1 MTKRYFFYRINLDKR
16 KLIQVIAAQGV
27 LNKKKIHGLM
37 VQVSKPGING
47 VRKRKAVVTSPVLS
61 VSVCY
66 SFEI

>member
-1 MTKRYFFYRINLDKR
+1 M
-16 KLIQVIAAQGV
+16 IQVTAAQGV

-37 VQVSKPGING
+37 VQVNKPGING

-66 SFEI
+66 SLEI